1 MYTKNLLEAKWAVHA
16 CSLCYKPGKHSRG
29 SHQTEQQKN
38 KIKNLYERN
47 LLVKPSTFTKV
58 LR

>member
-1 MYTKNLLEAKWAVHA
+1 MPAVSATSLENTA
-16 CSLCYKPGKHSRG
+16 GG